1 MLTFFKKN
9 CRKSIFFA
17 KKYIFLRSLLGKL
30 HNSDIFC
37 IFAGRMEKSILLR
50 GQLMDFSR
58 PRVMAIV
65 NLSLDSFYTS
75 CSVADEADFLLH
87 VEQLLRDGA
96 DWIDLGACSTR
107 PDSQPV
113 SAQQEWKLLRRGIEM
128 IRKHWSSV
136 PISVDTFRGE
146 IAKKALLYG
155 ADMINDVYANDDMW
169 NVVAKYRVP
178 YVLTFSKEI
187 NCQNHLLAETMH
199 FLQEKLDVL
208 HRKGVADVMIDP
220 GFGFGKTQ
228 QQNYELLRQ
237 LDILQVLRAPVL
249 VGVSRKSMLYKPLD
263 TTPDDVLPATI
274 AAHTLALERG
284 ADILRVHDV
293 KAAVQAVKIY
303 QLTHNKL

>member
-1 MLTFFKKN
+1 MLTFFEKK
-9 CRKSIFFA
+9 CRKSVFFA
-17 KKYIFLRSLLGKL
+17 KKYIFLRSLRGKL

-58 PRVMAIV
+58 PRVMAIL

-75 CSVADEADFLLH
+75 CSVASEADFLLH

-113 SAQQEWKLLRRGIEM
+113 SAKQEWELLRRGIEM
-128 IRKHWSSV
+128 IRLHWSNV
-136 PISVDTFRGE
+136 PISVDTFRRE
-146 IAKKALLYG
+146 IAEQALLCG
-155 ADMINDVYANDDMW
+155 VDMINDVYANEDMW
-169 NVVAKYRVP
+169 DVIARHHMP
-178 YVLTFSKEI
+178 YVLTFSREMKM
-187 NCQNHLLAETMH
+187 QNTLLEETLH

-208 HRKGVADVMIDP
+208 HRKGIADVIVDP

-228 QQNYELLRQ
+228 QQNYELLRH
-237 LDILQVLRAPVL
+237 LDLLQVLHAPIL
-249 VGVSRKSMLYKPLD
+249 VGISRKSMLYKPLE
-263 TTPDDVLPATI
+263 TTPDNVLPATI

-293 KAAVQAVKIY
+293 KAAVQAIKIH

>member
-1 MLTFFKKN
+1 
-9 CRKSIFFA
+9 
-17 KKYIFLRSLLGKL
+17 
-30 HNSDIFC
+30 
-37 IFAGRMEKSILLR
+37 
-50 GQLMDFSR
+50 
-58 PRVMAIV
+58 
-65 NLSLDSFYTS
+65 
-75 CSVADEADFLLH
+75 
-87 VEQLLRDGA
+87 
-96 DWIDLGACSTR
+96 
-107 PDSQPV
+107 
-113 SAQQEWKLLRRGIEM
+113 M
-128 IRKHWSSV
+128 IRQHWSAV
-136 PISVDTFRGE
+136 PISVDTFRSE
-146 IAKKALLYG
+146 IAEQALLYG

-187 NCQNHLLAETMH
+187 NCQNLLLAETMH

>member
-1 MLTFFKKN
+1 MSATE
-9 CRKSIFFA
+9 
-17 KKYIFLRSLLGKL
+17 KL
-30 HNSDIFC
+30 YS
-37 IFAGRMEKSILLR
+37 
-50 GQLMDFSR
+50 
-58 PRVMAIV
+58 
-65 NLSLDSFYTS
+65 NLSADSFYTS
-75 CSVADEADFLLH
+75 CSMDDEADFLLH
-87 VEQLLRDGA
+87 IEQLLQDGA
-96 DWIDLGACSTR
+96 DWLDLGACSTR
-107 PDSQPV
+107 PNSQPV
-113 SAQQEWKLLRRGIEM
+113 SAQQEWELLRRGVEM
-128 IRKHWSSV
+128 IRQHWSAV
-136 PISVDTFRGE
+136 PISVDTFRSE
-146 IAKKALLYG
+146 IAEQALLYG

-187 NCQNHLLAETMH
+187 NCQNLLLAETMH

-228 QQNYELLRQ
+228 HQNYELLRH
-237 LDILQVLRAPVL
+237 LDLLQVLHAPIL
-249 VGVSRKSMLYKPLD
+249 VGISRKSMLYKPLE